1 MMHDKEDL
9 KTKLKAY
16 SEMKDSDLM
25 GFVSILEKSLKERFK
40 EDSIY
45 TIPPYMEG
53 SLQDIVAKNNTMTMG
68 IQEAV
73 ETKYNIDKMC
83 NDYEAYYNKLLNIIK
98 SANDR
103 HEKIINEIKEE
114 RKPRTFSKVS
124 RIISRTSESDILY
137 NMIYENAYHNWKWF
151 DKRTEEINKILNDK
165 TLSEYEF
172 DVEFISTDT
181 MTVSHNGQF
190 KVVTVMYFKLTE
202 YIPDEE

>member
-1 MMHDKEDL
+1 MYDKEYL

-16 SEMKDSDLM
+16 SVLKDSDLM
-25 GFVSILEKSLKERFK
+25 GMVSILEKSLRERFK

-53 SLQDIVAKNNTMTMG
+53 SLQDIVAKNTTMTMG
-68 IQEAV
+68 IQEVV
-73 ETKYNIDKMC
+73 ETKYNIEKMC
-83 NDYEAYYNKLLNIIK
+83 DDYEEYYNKLLNIIK
-98 SANDR
+98 STNDR
-103 HEKIINEIKEE
+103 HEKIIDEIKEE

-151 DKRTEEINKILNDK
+151 DKRTEEINKILNNK
-165 TLSEYEF
+165 TLSKYEF

-181 MTVSHNGQF
+181 MTIEHSGKF

>member
-1 MMHDKEDL
+1 MYDKDYL

-16 SEMKDSDLM
+16 SVLKDSDLM
-25 GFVSILEKSLKERFK
+25 GMVSVLEKSLKERFK

-53 SLQDIVAKNNTMTMG
+53 SLQDIVAKNTTMTMG

-73 ETKYNIDKMC
+73 ETKYNIEKMC
-83 NDYEAYYNKLLNIIK
+83 DDYEEYYNKLLNIIK

-103 HEKIINEIKEE
+103 HEKIIDEIKEE

-137 NMIYENAYHNWKWF
+137 NMIYKDAYQKWKWF

-165 TLSEYEF
+165 TLSKYKF

-181 MTVSHNGQF
+181 MTIEYNGKF

>member
-1 MMHDKEDL
+1 MYDKDYL

-16 SEMKDSDLM
+16 SVLKDSDLM
-25 GFVSILEKSLKERFK
+25 GMVSILEKSLKERFK

-53 SLQDIVAKNNTMTMG
+53 SLQDIVAKNTTMTMG

-73 ETKYNIDKMC
+73 ETKYNIEKMC
-83 NDYEAYYNKLLNIIK
+83 DDYEEYYNKLLNIIK

-103 HEKIINEIKEE
+103 HEKIIDEIKEE

-137 NMIYENAYHNWKWF
+137 NMIYKDAYQKWKWF

-165 TLSEYEF
+165 TLSKYEF

-181 MTVSHNGQF
+181 MTIEYNGKF

>member
-1 MMHDKEDL
+1 MYNKEYL

-16 SEMKDSDLM
+16 STLKDSDLM

-53 SLQDIVAKNNTMTMG
+53 SLQDIVAKNTTMTVG
-68 IQEAV
+68 IKDAV
-73 ETKYNIDKMC
+73 ETKYNIEKMC
-83 NDYEAYYNKLLNIIK
+83 DDYEEYYNKLLNIIK
-98 SANDR
+98 STNDR

-137 NMIYENAYHNWKWF
+137 NMIYENTYHNWKWF

-165 TLSEYEF
+165 TLSKYEF
-172 DVEFISTDT
+172 DIEFISTDT
-181 MTVSHNGQF
+181 MTIEHSGKF
-190 KVVTVMYFKLTE
+190 KAVTVMYFKLTE

>member
-1 MMHDKEDL
+1 MYNREYL

-16 SEMKDSDLM
+16 SILKDSDLI

-53 SLQDIVAKNNTMTMG
+53 SLQDIVAKNTTMTMG
-68 IQEAV
+68 IQDIV
-73 ETKYNIDKMC
+73 ETKYNIEKMC
-83 NDYEAYYNKLLNIIK
+83 DDYEEYYNKLLNIIK
-98 SANDR
+98 STNDR

-114 RKPRTFSKVS
+114 RKPRTFSRVS

-137 NMIYENAYHNWKWF
+137 NMIYENTYHNWKWF

-165 TLSEYEF
+165 TLSKYEF
-172 DVEFISTDT
+172 DIEFISTDT

-190 KVVTVMYFKLTE
+190 KAITVMYFKLTE

>member
-1 MMHDKEDL
+1 MYDKDYL

-16 SEMKDSDLM
+16 SVLKDSDLM
-25 GFVSILEKSLKERFK
+25 GMVSILEKSLKERFK

-53 SLQDIVAKNNTMTMG
+53 SLQDIVAKNTTMTMG
-68 IQEAV
+68 ILEAV
-73 ETKYNIDKMC
+73 ETKYNIEKMC
-83 NDYEAYYNKLLNIIK
+83 DDFEEYYNKLLNIIK
-98 SANDR
+98 STNDR
-103 HEKIINEIKEE
+103 HEKVIDEIKEE

-124 RIISRTSESDILY
+124 KIISRTSESDILY
-137 NMIYENAYHNWKWF
+137 NMIYKDTYQKWKWF

-165 TLSEYEF
+165 TLSKYEF

-181 MTVSHNGQF
+181 MTTEYNGKF